1 VRRFAWPAIFVL
13 GGLLP
18 LLLLPLLALGLPE
31 SITPRTTSS
40 QPRLLGVLFRD
51 GLRSRTLLLWA
62 INILSFLSV
71 YFILLW
77 VPALLHSQGVSSS
90 RAILGTT
97 IYGLGVAASPVLT
110 AFVADLGLII
120 GTVCLLLTGL
130 LEPQFS
136 LLLLLL
142 CGAGIGGGC
151 QGGINSLS
159 ALTYPHPVRSTGAGW
174 ALGVGRI
181 GTMAGPLLGG
191 LLLGF
196 GVRTQSIFIAA
207 STTVFGAAALMAIL
221 GSLRRVSPR
230 RDQSSA

>member
-1 VRRFAWPAIFVL
+1 
-13 GGLLP
+13 
-18 LLLLPLLALGLPE
+18 
-31 SITPRTTSS
+31 
-40 QPRLLGVLFRD
+40 
-51 GLRSRTLLLWA
+51 
-62 INILSFLSV
+62 
-71 YFILLW
+71 
-77 VPALLHSQGVSSS
+77 VSSS

-110 AFVADLGLII
+110 AFVAERFGLERVLTWGLTI
-120 GTVCLLLTGL
+120 GAVCLLLIGL

-207 STTVFGAAALMAIL
+207 STAVFGAAALMAIL
-221 GSLRRVSPR
+221 ASLRRLPPVW
-230 RDQSSA
+230 DQSSA